1 MTLQFLRALTALVRP
16 YWVSEERWSARGL
29 LAIIIAT
36 NLAIVYVNVLFSNWN
51 NRFYNALQ
59 QLDVRLFTHEL
70 VYFCVLAAVFIILAV
85 YQTYLGQMLQIR
97 WRRWL
102 TDHYLAEWL
111 DDGAY
116 FQLELGRQHVD
127 NPDQR
132 IANDLQLFVDGT
144 LTLGL
149 GLLSSVV
156 TLASF
161 AAILWGLS
169 GSLDLSVGGTH
180 VVIPGY
186 MLWAALLYA
195 LAGTWLTHRIGGPL
209 IGLNFDQQRFEADF
223 RFALVRLREN
233 TEPVALYRGEDA
245 EKTALRNRFGAIVA
259 NWWAIMKRQK
269 RLTWFTSG
277 YNQAA
282 VVFPVLAAAPR
293 YFSGAMQLGGLMQTA
308 QAFGQVQSALS
319 WFVAAYATLA
329 QWKATVDRLTGF
341 HAAII
346 AAKTRAP
353 ALGITRISHTADSV
367 DLREVTVSLPD
378 GERLVCN
385 IDVSLRPGERWLIA
399 GPTGTGK
406 STLVRAIAG
415 IWRFGHGSIEV
426 PERAR
431 MLFLPQR
438 AYLSIGSL
446 RDALCYPSTSATF
459 DDGELR
465 EVLDAC
471 GLSYFFGRLNESA
484 NWALLL
490 SPGEQQRLAF
500 ARALL
505 QRPDWLFLDE
515 ATSALDE
522 ASEGRL
528 YRLLRERLP
537 NAALVSVGHRSTL
550 AAFHE
555 HRLDL
560 GLARRRSACGSGAQ
574 TFEIGMALHA

>member
-1 MTLQFLRALTALVRP
+1 M
-16 YWVSEERWSARGL
+16 GG
-29 LAIIIAT
+29 
-36 NLAIVYVNVLFSNWN
+36 
-51 NRFYNALQ
+51 
-59 QLDVRLFTHEL
+59 
-70 VYFCVLAAVFIILAV
+70 AAV
-85 YQTYLGQMLQIR
+85 R
-97 WRRWL
+97 
-102 TDHYLAEWL
+102 
-111 DDGAY
+111 
-116 FQLELGRQHVD
+116 
-127 NPDQR
+127 
-132 IANDLQLFVDGT
+132 
-144 LTLGL
+144 
-149 GLLSSVV
+149 
-156 TLASF
+156 
-161 AAILWGLS
+161 
-169 GSLDLSVGGTH
+169 VG
-180 VVIPGY
+180 
-186 MLWAALLYA
+186 
-195 LAGTWLTHRIGGPL
+195 GTWLTHRIGGPL

-293 YFSGAMQLGGLMQTA
+293 YFSGAVQLGGLMQTA

-438 AYLSIGSL
+438 AYLPIGSL
-446 RDALCYPSTSATF
+446 RDALCYPSASATF
-459 DDGELR
+459 DDGELG

>member
-1 MTLQFLRALTALVRP
+1 LQFIGKLNALVRP
-16 YWVSEERWSARGL
+16 YWVSDERWSARGL
-29 LAIIIAT
+29 LVVIVT
-36 NLAIVYVNVLFSNWN
+36 MNLALVYVNVLFSNWN
-51 NRFYNALQ
+51 NRFYDALQ
-59 QLDVRLFTHEL
+59 QHNLALFTHEL
-70 VYFCVLAAVFIILAV
+70 AYFCVLAAVFIVLAV
-85 YQTYLGQMLQIR
+85 YQTYVGQMLQIR
-97 WRRWL
+97 WRNWL
-102 TDHYLAEWL
+102 TDHYLGEWL
-111 DDGAY
+111 GDRSYFHLEHGAH
-116 FQLELGRQHVD
+116 RVD

-132 IANDLQLFVDGT
+132 IASDLQLFVEGT

-161 AAILWGLS
+161 AVILWRLS
-169 GSLDLSVGGTH
+169 GSLDLSLGVTH

-195 LAGTWLTHRIGGPL
+195 LAGTWLTHRIGRPL

-233 TEPVALYRGEDA
+233 TESVALYRGEDA
-245 EKTALRNRFGAIVA
+245 EKAALRNRFGTIVA

-293 YFSGAMQLGGLMQTA
+293 YFAGTMQLGGLMQTA
-308 QAFGQVQSALS
+308 QAFGQVQGALS

-341 HAAII
+341 HAAIVTVKI
-346 AAKTRAP
+346 RAAAP
-353 ALGITRISHTADSV
+353 GISRVSHTGDTV
-367 DLREVTVSLPD
+367 DLRHVTVSLPD
-378 GERLVCN
+378 GMPLVCN
-385 IDVSLRPGERWLIA
+385 IDVSLRPGDRWLIT
-399 GPTGTGK
+399 GRSGTGK

-415 IWRFGHGSIEV
+415 IWHFGDGVIEV

-431 MLFLPQR
+431 MLFVPQR
-438 AYLSIGSL
+438 SYLPIGPL
-446 RDALCYPSTSATF
+446 RDALCYPSTSTAF
-459 DDGELR
+459 SDDELR
-465 EVLDAC
+465 DVLDTC
-471 GLSYFFGRLNESA
+471 GLSRLFKSLDA
-484 NWALLL
+484 SDNWALLL

-522 ASEGRL
+522 ASEASL
-528 YRLLRERLP
+528 YRVVRERLP

-555 HRLDL
+555 HHLDL
-560 GLARRRSACGSGAQ
+560 GLSLRLSECDSNEV
-574 TFEIGMALHA
+574 TLEMPALMRT

>member
-195 LAGTWLTHRIGGPL
+195 LA
-209 IGLNFDQQRFEADF
+209 E
-223 RFALVRLREN
+223 
-233 TEPVALYRGEDA
+233 
-245 EKTALRNRFGAIVA
+245 
-259 NWWAIMKRQK
+259 
-269 RLTWFTSG
+269 
-277 YNQAA
+277 
-282 VVFPVLAAAPR
+282 
-293 YFSGAMQLGGLMQTA
+293 
-308 QAFGQVQSALS
+308 
-319 WFVAAYATLA
+319 
-329 QWKATVDRLTGF
+329 
-341 HAAII
+341 
-346 AAKTRAP
+346 
-353 ALGITRISHTADSV
+353 
-367 DLREVTVSLPD
+367 
-378 GERLVCN
+378 
-385 IDVSLRPGERWLIA
+385 
-399 GPTGTGK
+399 
-406 STLVRAIAG
+406 
-415 IWRFGHGSIEV
+415 HGS
-426 PERAR
+426 PTA
-431 MLFLPQR
+431 
-438 AYLSIGSL
+438 
-446 RDALCYPSTSATF
+446 SA
-459 DDGELR
+459 DR
-465 EVLDAC
+465 
-471 GLSYFFGRLNESA
+471 
-484 NWALLL
+484 
-490 SPGEQQRLAF
+490 
-500 ARALL
+500 
-505 QRPDWLFLDE
+505 
-515 ATSALDE
+515 
-522 ASEGRL
+522 
-528 YRLLRERLP
+528 
-537 NAALVSVGHRSTL
+537 
-550 AAFHE
+550 
-555 HRLDL
+555 
-560 GLARRRSACGSGAQ
+560 
-574 TFEIGMALHA
+574 